1 MLHLVPDCD
10 VSVVVPFGDDEDSVG
25 TSFTRVADHLRR
37 RGLRFELIA
46 IDEDSGDN
54 SAMLLSLLAKAM
66 PELRI
71 VPVVRLALGRA
82 GAAHATGARV
92 ARGRTLILLDL
103 SWLRTVSG
111 LANALGE
118 IDHALELAPML
129 GAEPIALPGLV
140 VARRAQTWRAL
151 SRGLGTDSLR
161 LGGWVRRALGKGR
174 GSAPPTSAAM

>member
-25 TSFTRVADHLRR
+25 TSFKRVADHLRR

-46 IDEDSGDN
+46 VDEDSGDN
-54 SAMLLSLLAKAM
+54 SAMLLSLLANAM

-71 VPVVRLALGRA
+71 VPMVRHAVLGGRA
-82 GAAHATGARV
+82 GAAQATGARV

-103 SWLRTVSG
+103 SWLRTVTG

-140 VARRAQTWRAL
+140 VARRALA
-151 SRGLGTDSLR
+151 RGLGTDSSG